1 MASELSTYLAN
12 EILDWF
18 KGTSMPS
25 APSAVYIALF
35 NGDPTATGTGGTEV
49 TSTIRPAGRVAVT
62 FGAITSRQITNSAD
76 VDFGTADAGASVT
89 HAAIFD
95 AATAGNLLS
104 YTALDTPRVVTAA
117 DPVLIPI
124 GDLRIH
130 FN

>member
-18 KGTSMPS
+18 KGANMPS
-25 APSAVYIALF
+25 APTAAYIALF